1 MRFTGKKYEKTKLL
15 IQSIK
20 ERQSCPKLLQL
31 TQEARL

>member
-1 MRFTGKKYEKTKLL
+1 MILTGKKVRKTKML
-15 IQSIK
+15 IQSKK

>member
-1 MRFTGKKYEKTKLL
+1 MRFTGKKVRKNEVV